1 MLDGSSAEDGEQP
14 EGGATPVVPFNTSED
29 AALGAGAVSYSAFIH
44 LVSRRQN
51 RESHLPTRLY
61 EATVSML
68 LPRREPGQEALQF
81 GLTSGIIS
89 VCLDLAGLFRNKDIH
104 LC

>member
-1 MLDGSSAEDGEQP
+1 VLGDGEQP

-61 EATVSML
+61 EATVSMW
-68 LPRREPGQEALQF
+68 LPAVNPARKHCNSA
-81 GLTSGIIS
+81 
-89 VCLDLAGLFRNKDIH
+89 
-104 LC
+104 